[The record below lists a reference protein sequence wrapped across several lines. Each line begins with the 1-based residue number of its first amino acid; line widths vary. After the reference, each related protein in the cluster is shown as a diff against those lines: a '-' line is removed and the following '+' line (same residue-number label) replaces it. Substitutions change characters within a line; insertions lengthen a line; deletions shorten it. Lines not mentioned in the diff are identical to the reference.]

1 MGKELTV
8 NLNEVKALLDQ
19 ISATDG
25 RRVPE
30 AMPAAWLRIL
40 GRFSY
45 LDCQAAIEKHFEEST
60 EWLMPAHIVKA
71 VKAKRTQR
79 LQAIGPVNINRHER
93 LDAAEEVQ
101 TIREI
106 KQHLADGTITAE
118 DYRFYQ
124 NSPVTWEEFKTDHAQ
139 LATSST
145 QALTTRPGA
154 A

>member
-1 MGKELTV
+1 M
-8 NLNEVKALLDQ
+8 NLNEAKALLDQ

-60 EWLMPAHIVKA
+60 EWLMPAHIVQA

-79 LQAIGPVNINRHER
+79 LQAIGPVNVNRYGG
-93 LDAAEEVQ
+93 LGGAGGVEVS
-101 TIREI
+101 RES
-106 KQHLADGTITAE
+106 KQHLADGTIAAE
-118 DYRFYQ
+118 DY
-124 NSPVTWEEFKTDHAQ
+124 
-139 LATSST
+139 
-145 QALTTRPGA
+145 
-154 A
+154 

>member
-1 MGKELTV
+1 M
-8 NLNEVKALLDQ
+8 NLNEAKALLDQ

-25 RRVPE
+25 RRVLE

-60 EWLMPAHIVKA
+60 EWLMPAHIVQA
-71 VKAKRTQR
+71 VKAKRSQR
-79 LQAIGPVNINRHER
+79 LQAIGPVNVNRYER

-106 KQHLADGTITAE
+106 KQHLADGTITAHE
-118 DYRFYQ
+118 YHEYQ
-124 NSPVTWEEFKTDHAQ
+124 NSPVTWDEFKTKHT
-139 LATSST
+139 L
-145 QALTTRPGA
+145 ALTTRPGA

>member
-1 MGKELTV
+1 MGKELTM
-8 NLNEVKALLDQ
+8 NLNEAKALLDQ

-60 EWLMPAHIVKA
+60 EWLMPAHIVQA
-71 VKAKRTQR
+71 VKAERSHR
-79 LQAIGPVNINRHER
+79 LQAIGPVNVNRHER

-106 KQHLADGTITAE
+106 KQHLADGTISAE
-118 DYRFYQ
+118 DYHEYQ
-124 NSPVTWEEFKTDHAQ
+124 SSPVTWEEFKTDHAR
-139 LATSST
+139 LATNNA
-145 QALTTRPGA
+145 QALAMRPGA

>member
-1 MGKELTV
+1 M
-8 NLNEVKALLDQ
+8 NLNEAKALLDQ

-60 EWLMPAHIVKA
+60 EWLMPAHIVQA

-79 LQAIGPVNINRHER
+79 LQAIGPVNVNRYER
-93 LDAAEEVQ
+93 LGAAEEVQ

-106 KQHLADGTITAE
+106 KQRLADGTISAE
-118 DYRFYQ
+118 DYHEYQ
-124 NSPVTWEEFKTDHAQ
+124 SSPVTWEEFKTDRARLTTHG
-139 LATSST
+139 T
-145 QALTTRPGA
+145 QALATRQGA

>member
-1 MGKELTV
+1 MGKEPTM
-8 NLNEVKALLDQ
+8 NLNETKALLDQ

-60 EWLMPAHIVKA
+60 EWLMPAHIVQA
-71 VKAKRTQR
+71 VKTKRTQR
-79 LQAIGPVNINRHER
+79 LQAIGPVNVNRHER

-106 KQHLADGTITAE
+106 KQHLADGTISAE
-118 DYRFYQ
+118 DYHEYQ
-124 NSPVTWEEFKTDHAQ
+124 SSPVTWDEFKTKHT
-139 LATSST
+139 L
-145 QALTTRPGA
+145 ALTTRPGA